1 MNYLSVE
8 NLTKSFGIR
17 VLFKDLNFGID
28 KGQKVA
34 FIAKN
39 GTGKSTFLRILFG
52 TESYDSGNV
61 VFRKNIKLGILD
73 QSPVFDEKHTI
84 SEVIF
89 NSDSEQIK
97 AILAYEK
104 ALLHLDDNER
114 MQKAFDKM
122 DALKAWDYETRIKQI
137 LGQLNIHDLE
147 QNVGE
152 LSGGQ
157 QKRIALAQVLID
169 EPDFLILDEPTNHLD
184 IDMIE
189 WLENYLSKENMT
201 ILMVTHD
208 RYFLERVC
216 NEIIELDDQTLYK
229 YKGNYSYFLQKKQER
244 EDVFDANVDKA
255 KNLYRKELEW
265 MRRMPK
271 ARGTKAKSREEAFYQ
286 TEEAAHL
293 KKDNSKVAMEVNM
306 SRLGGKILEIHHA
319 RKSFGDIKILDNFS
333 YIFKKKERVGIVGK
347 NGVGKTTLLDIILG
361 KQELDRG
368 KVVSGETVV
377 FGYYTQ
383 NGMNLKDNKKVIE
396 TIKDIAE
403 VIPLTKGKSL
413 TAAQLLERFLF
424 PKHMHYN
431 QVEKLSGGE
440 KRRLYLLTILI
451 LNPNFLILDEPTND
465 LDIITLNVLE
475 DFLQDFQGCLI
486 IVSHDRY
493 FMDKLVD
500 HLFIFEGDGKI
511 KDYLGK
517 YNDYRLSLKEQEL
530 KEKTVKKIIEPI
542 SKNSSKEKPIIEQ
555 VKIEKPKMKLTF
567 KEKFELEQLE
577 KELPP
582 LEKRKEELTKL
593 LNASLSNHEELLK
606 VTSELGAITLLI
618 EEKTDR
624 WITLSDYAI

>member
-17 VLFKDLNFGID
+17 MLFDNITFGID

-39 GTGKSTFLRILFG
+39 GTGKSTFLNILASKEG
-52 TESYDSGNV
+52 YDSGNV
-61 VFRKNIKLGILD
+61 VFRKDIKVGILS
-73 QSPVFDEKHTI
+73 QSPEFDDSLTI
-84 SEVIF
+84 SEVLF
-89 NSDSEQIK
+89 DSESEQID

-104 ALLHLDDNER
+104 AILNPDDNDA
-114 MQKAFDKM
+114 MQVAFEQM
-122 DALKAWDYETRIKQI
+122 DHLNAWDYEIRIKQV
-137 LGQLNIHDLE
+137 LGQLNIHNLE
-147 QNVGE
+147 LNVGK

-157 QKRIALAQVLID
+157 KKRIALAQVLIE

-216 NEIIELDDQTLYK
+216 NEIIELDDETLYK
-229 YKGNYSYFLQKKQER
+229 YKGNYSYFLEKKQER
-244 EDVFDANVDKA
+244 EEVFEANVDKA
-255 KNLYRKELEW
+255 KNLFRKELEW
-265 MRRMPK
+265 MRRQPK
-271 ARGTKAKSREEAFYQ
+271 ARGTKAKSREDAFHVTKEVAHQ
-286 TEEAAHL
+286 T
-293 KKDNSKVAMEVNM
+293 KDNRKVELEIDMN
-306 SRLGGKILEIHHA
+306 RLGGKIIEIHHA
-319 RKSFGDIKILDNFS
+319 QKAFGDLKILDDFN
-333 YIFKKKERVGIVGK
+333 YVFKKRERVGIVGK
-347 NGVGKTTLLDIILG
+347 NGVGKTTFLDVILG
-361 KQELDRG
+361 LQELDSGR
-368 KVVSGETVV
+368 VEHGETIV

-383 NGMNLKDNKKVIE
+383 SGMKLKDDKKVIE

-403 VIPLTKGKSL
+403 VIPLTKGRKL

-431 QVEKLSGGE
+431 QVAKLSGGE

-475 DFLQDFQGCLI
+475 EFLMDFQGCLM

-500 HLFIFEGDGKI
+500 HLFVFEGDGKI
-511 KDYLGK
+511 KDFLGN
-517 YNDYRLSLKEQEL
+517 YNKYRL
-530 KEKTVKKIIEPI
+530 T
-542 SKNSSKEKPIIEQ
+542 NNNEQ
-555 VKIEKPKMKLTF
+555 VKEKSTKSKPAPVKEVQVSEGPKVKLSYKEKLEFKQIEKD
-567 KEKFELEQLE
+567 LEQLE
-577 KELPP
+577 LKKTEL
-582 LEKRKEELTKL
+582 ETKL
-593 LNASLSNHEELLK
+593 AETMSDHEELMNLTK
-606 VTSELGAITLLI
+606 EFGDVSKELDL
-618 EEKTDR
+618 KTDR
-624 WITLSDYAI
+624 WIELSEFA